1 MKAKVV
7 IIGAGPAGLTA
18 GYLLSKNDVDVV
30 VLEADPVYVGG
41 ISRTATYKGFH
52 FDIGGHRF
60 FSKSKA
66 VEDLWTEILP
76 NDMLT
81 RPRSSRIFYGGKFFS
96 YPLKPIEALL
106 KLGVFKSILCVLSW
120 LKARLFPIRN
130 PRNFEE
136 WVSNQFGKRLF
147 NTFFK
152 SYTEKVWGMSCKEIS
167 ADWAAQRIKGL
178 SLGSAI
184 KNALIPQRYNGD
196 RSKVIKTLINS
207 FRYPRRGPGMMWEA
221 CAEKMT
227 ALGGK
232 LEMGCRVTRC
242 SYDDL
247 SGQWNVEYKNGDGDL
262 QIIEA
267 EHVISSAPMRELV
280 CGLSPAVSER
290 TKRAAESLKYR
301 DFLTVMLIL
310 KDREMFDDNWIYIH
324 DPSVKVGRVQNFRSW
339 SPEMVP
345 ETDKVCYGLEYF
357 CFEHDGLWD
366 SGDKDLIELAKRE
379 LIQIGLAKEG
389 DFVDG
394 CVVRQKKAYPVYDD
408 DYARHV
414 ATIRQELDTR
424 YPNLHLVGRNGMHKY
439 NNQDHA
445 MMTAMLC
452 VENILADAKLYDLWQ
467 VNSDA
472 EYHEAGPAAAEE
484 TNGSALRL
492 VPTRVVSQGDGSLEC
507 RVFPGIPGDCRVAP
521 KCFQHQHRHG
531 AFDRRS
537 ARCVG
542 FLDLFLPVLP
552 ALESCAFA
560 SDLRDTPHPREPGS
574 VLPRRRLLG
583 IALSYGAARLHL
595 LEHRGGSHG
604 ESVGGYARDGYVR
617 DANCRDCVR
626 CLSSG
631 ALGCSNRMARFAQA
645 TQMASR
651 EPGSCRFDV
660 CGGLR
665 RDRFFRFV
673 PTALGSLGPLH
684 AHAGGWLG
692 HCARLLCSV

>member
-1 MKAKVV
+1 MKTKVV

-18 GYLLSKNDVDVV
+18 GYLLSKNDVDVI

-106 KLGVFKSILCVLSW
+106 KLGVFKSTLCVLSW
-120 LKARLFPIRN
+120 LKARLFPMPN

-152 SYTEKVWGMSCKEIS
+152 SYTEKVWGMSCKAIS

-221 CAEKMT
+221 CAEKMI

-232 LEMGCRVTRC
+232 LEMGCKVTRC

-247 SGQWNVEYKNGDGDL
+247 SGQWSIEYRKGDGDRHM
-262 QIIEA
+262 IEA

-280 CGLSPAVSER
+280 CGLSPAVSDR
-290 TKRAAESLKYR
+290 AKRAAESLKYR
-301 DFLTVMLIL
+301 DFLTLMLIL
-310 KDREMFDDNWIYIH
+310 KDRQMFDDNWIYIH

-345 ETDKVCYGLEYF
+345 VGMSCLGLEYF
-357 CFEHDGLWD
+357 CFDGDDLWNSPD
-366 SGDKDLIELAKRE
+366 ADLIALARRE
-379 LIQIGLAKEG
+379 IAHIGLI
-389 DFVDG
+389 DTTDVVDA
-394 CVVRQKKAYPVYDD
+394 CVVRQPKAYPVYDD
-408 DYARHV
+408 DYRDNV
-414 ATIRQELDTR
+414 DMIRRDLEMS
-424 YPNLHLVGRNGMHKY
+424 YPTLHLVGRNGMHKY

-445 MMTAMLC
+445 MMTAMLTAR
-452 VENILADAKLYDLWQ
+452 NILAGDRLYDIWD
-467 VNSDA
+467 VNEDA
-472 EYHEAGPAAAEE
+472 EYHEAG
-484 TNGSALRL
+484 
-492 VPTRVVSQGDGSLEC
+492 
-507 RVFPGIPGDCRVAP
+507 
-521 KCFQHQHRHG
+521 
-531 AFDRRS
+531 
-537 ARCVG
+537 
-542 FLDLFLPVLP
+542 
-552 ALESCAFA
+552 A
-560 SDLRDTPHPREPGS
+560 SGVKE
-574 VLPRRRLLG
+574 
-583 IALSYGAARLHL
+583 
-595 LEHRGGSHG
+595 
-604 ESVGGYARDGYVR
+604 
-617 DANCRDCVR
+617 
-626 CLSSG
+626 
-631 ALGCSNRMARFAQA
+631 
-645 TQMASR
+645 
-651 EPGSCRFDV
+651 
-660 CGGLR
+660 
-665 RDRFFRFV
+665 
-673 PTALGSLGPLH
+673 ALGSERMVPQRVRQAVNG
-684 AHAGGWLG
+684 
-692 HCARLLCSV
+692 